1 MVLVLLLAL
10 ALAAPAQAQ
19 APAPAQV
26 QAAALAPAPLTLAQ
40 AVSKA
45 RADSPL
51 RRSAV
56 DVANGT
62 ATAATLAGRRL
73 NPLIELRG
81 ENWST
86 SDADLPLDVFA
97 TVTQP
102 IELGPKRR
110 SRLGLAEAD
119 RDIASGT
126 LHTVDRQVALRT
138 AQLYVQALKA
148 KGLLDTLT
156 ANRDGLTTLT
166 DTMRRRVAE
175 GRSAEADLLK
185 FEAEGARI
193 DIEVA
198 RAQLDLDRGL
208 TALTFVIG
216 AAAPVIPG
224 QLVEPASLPVV
235 TVTDAAIAASAQR
248 HPEVQVAAARVTR
261 AQQAL
266 ALERARRL
274 PDPLVTAGYKRTA
287 GIDTALAAV
296 TFALPVFDRNTGA
309 AARALGDAKAAEA
322 DRDALV
328 LRLTSEAASLVRMA
342 QTLTAQAGRTNQDLL
357 PPADAVRNAAR
368 AAFREG
374 ASDILRLIDA
384 ERVYADVQRAALEL
398 RLEALIASVEAR
410 FALGEETLP

>member
-1 MVLVLLLAL
+1 MAFVLLLAL
-10 ALAAPAQAQ
+10 VLVAPAQAQ
-19 APAPAQV
+19 TPTP
-26 QAAALAPAPLTLAQ
+26 APAPLTLAQ
-40 AVSKA
+40 AMAKA
-45 RADSPL
+45 RTDSPL
-51 RRSAV
+51 RRAAV
-56 DVANGT
+56 DAAAGT

-86 SDADLPLDVFA
+86 SDVQLPLDVFA

-119 RDIASGT
+119 RDIASGN
-126 LHTVDRQVALRT
+126 LHTMDRQIALRT

-156 ANRDGLTTLT
+156 ASREGLTILT
-166 DTMRRRVAE
+166 ETMRRRVTE

-185 FEAEGARI
+185 FETDGARI
-193 DIEVA
+193 DIDVA
-198 RAQLDLDRGL
+198 RARLDLDRGL

-216 AAAPVIPG
+216 ATNPVTPG
-224 QLVEPASLPVV
+224 QLVEPASLPGVDA
-235 TVTDAAIAASAQR
+235 TDAAIAAAAQR
-248 HPEVQVAAARVTR
+248 HPEVQLAAARVTR
-261 AQQAL
+261 AQQSL

-287 GIDTALAAV
+287 GVDTVLAAV
-296 TFALPVFDRNTGA
+296 TFALPVFDRNAGA
-309 AARALGDAKAAEA
+309 AARALGDVKAAEA

-328 LRLTSEAASLVRMA
+328 LRLTSEASSLVRVA
-342 QTLTAQAGRTNQDLL
+342 RTLTTQSNRTDQELL
-357 PPADAVRNAAR
+357 PPAEAVRNAAR

-374 ASDILRLIDA
+374 ASDTLRLIDA
-384 ERVYADVQRAALEL
+384 ERVYADVLRAALEL
-398 RLEALIASVEAR
+398 RLEALIATVEAR
-410 FALGEETLP
+410 FALGEEALP